1 MALLKGKQAEIT
13 FKRVELNES
22 NQKNTQKY
30 VDKLNEILEYRRAL
44 DAKKNVAASQVK
56 GIQEELETLNANYVI
71 ELDNDKIKEMDAKR
85 RELKEQ
91 ISNLMLL
98 VNTDFK
104 RIIKEKINAQEVKDL
119 STAAQAESN
128 EYDRQVDEAVLRLTE
143 EIERLEQSK
152 AEHLIAMS
160 NNSTFAVEKVE

>member
-1 MALLKGKQAEIT
+1 M
-13 FKRVELNES
+13 
-22 NQKNTQKY
+22 
-30 VDKLNEILEYRRAL
+30 
-44 DAKKNVAASQVK
+44 
-56 GIQEELETLNANYVI
+56 I

-160 NNSTFAVEKVE
+160 NNIWMALVY

>member
-56 GIQEELETLNANYVI
+56 GIQEELETLNANYPSFPCK
-71 ELDNDKIKEMDAKR
+71 L
-85 RELKEQ
+85 
-91 ISNLMLL
+91 
-98 VNTDFK
+98 
-104 RIIKEKINAQEVKDL
+104 
-119 STAAQAESN
+119 
-128 EYDRQVDEAVLRLTE
+128 
-143 EIERLEQSK
+143 
-152 AEHLIAMS
+152 
-160 NNSTFAVEKVE
+160 